1 MTPTLYL
8 QGAALQPFAGKPAPT
23 KPACAVG
30 LVQAGLPANGVQR
43 PQMNHLAPI
52 WHTFCNH
59 RGKQRSG
66 ALHKNN
72 EKVSLMDNATSLPT
86 GAAIAPAAEKTT
98 ASRLKS
104 IFSGSIGNMVE
115 WYDWY
120 VYAAFSLYFAKA
132 FFPAGDTTAQLLNTA
147 AIFAVGFLMRPIG
160 GWLMG
165 LYADR
170 KGRKAALMAS
180 VLLMCGGSLLIALT
194 PGYETIGVAAPIL
207 LVFARLLQGL
217 SVGGEYGTSATY
229 LSEMAS
235 KERRGFFSSFQYV
248 TLISGQLIALAVL
261 IILQQTLTT
270 EQLYAWGWR
279 VPFVI
284 GALCAVVAL
293 YLRRGMEE
301 TASVTKKE
309 KSKESLM
316 RTLMRHPKEL
326 MTVVGLT
333 MGGTLAFYTYTTYMQ
348 KYLVNT
354 VGMSISDS
362 TTISAATLFLFMCLQ
377 PVIGG
382 LSDKIGR
389 RPILI
394 AFGVLGTLFTVP
406 ILSTLHTV
414 QTWWGAFFLIMAAL
428 IIVSG
433 YTSINAVVKAELFPT
448 EIRALG
454 VGLPYALTVSIF
466 GGTAE
471 YVALWFKSNGME
483 TGFYWYVTG
492 CIACSL
498 LVYATMKDTK
508 HHSRITTD

>member
-1 MTPTLYL
+1 MDNSST
-8 QGAALQPFAGKPAPT
+8 
-23 KPACAVG
+23 
-30 LVQAGLPANGVQR
+30 LPAGAVSA
-43 PQMNHLAPI
+43 AP
-52 WHTFCNH
+52 
-59 RGKQRSG
+59 K
-66 ALHKNN
+66 
-72 EKVSLMDNATSLPT
+72 
-86 GAAIAPAAEKTT
+86 EKTT
-98 ASRLKS
+98 SSRIKS
-104 IFSGSIGNMVE
+104 IFSGSVGNMVE

-132 FFPAGDTTAQLLNTA
+132 FFPKGDTTAQLLNTA

-180 VLLMCGGSLLIALT
+180 VLLMCFGSLVIALS
-194 PGYETIGVAAPIL
+194 PGYETIGVWAPIL

-229 LSEMAS
+229 LSEMAT

-248 TLISGQLIALAVL
+248 TLISGQLIALGVL
-261 IILQQTLTT
+261 IVLQQTLTE
-270 EQLYAWGWR
+270 EQLYSWGWR

-301 TASVTKKE
+301 TESFKKTKVKP
-309 KSKESLM
+309 KESAM
-316 RTLMRHPKEL
+316 RTLLRHPKEL

-362 TTISAATLFLFMCLQ
+362 TTISAATLFLFMCIQ
-377 PVIGG
+377 PLVGG

-406 ILSTLHTV
+406 ILTTLHTIT
-414 QTWWGAFFLIMAAL
+414 TWWGAFFLIMAAL

-471 YVALWFKSNGME
+471 YIALWFKSAGME
-483 TGFYWYVTG
+483 TGDYWYVTA

-498 LVYATMKDTK
+498 AVYATMKDTRK
-508 HHSRITTD
+508 HSRIETD

>member
-1 MTPTLYL
+1 
-8 QGAALQPFAGKPAPT
+8 
-23 KPACAVG
+23 
-30 LVQAGLPANGVQR
+30 
-43 PQMNHLAPI
+43 
-52 WHTFCNH
+52 
-59 RGKQRSG
+59 
-66 ALHKNN
+66 
-72 EKVSLMDNATSLPT
+72 MDNSSSLSAGSAATPK
-86 GAAIAPAAEKTT
+86 ERTT
-98 ASRLKS
+98 SSRIKS
-104 IFSGSIGNMVE
+104 IFSGSVGNMVE

-132 FFPAGDTTAQLLNTA
+132 FFPKGDTTAQLLTTA

-180 VLLMCGGSLLIALT
+180 VLLMCFGSLLIALS
-194 PGYETIGVAAPIL
+194 PGYETIGVWAPVL

-229 LSEMAS
+229 LSEMAT

-248 TLISGQLIALAVL
+248 TLISGQLIALGVL
-261 IILQQTLTT
+261 IVLQQTLTE
-270 EQLYAWGWR
+270 EQLYSWGWR
-279 VPFVI
+279 IPFVI

-301 TASVTKKE
+301 TESFKMVKTE
-309 KSKESLM
+309 PKESAM

-362 TTISAATLFLFMCLQ
+362 TTISAATLFLFMCIQ
-377 PVIGG
+377 PLVGG
-382 LSDKIGR
+382 LSDKVGR

-406 ILSTLHTV
+406 ILTTLHTIT
-414 QTWWGAFFLIMAAL
+414 TWWGAFFLIMAAL

-471 YVALWFKSNGME
+471 YIALWFKSAGME
-483 TGFYWYVTG
+483 TGYYWYVTA

-498 LVYATMKDTK
+498 LVYLTMKDTRK
-508 HHSRITTD
+508 HSRIETD

>member
-1 MTPTLYL
+1 MDNSST
-8 QGAALQPFAGKPAPT
+8 
-23 KPACAVG
+23 
-30 LVQAGLPANGVQR
+30 LPAGSAAAS
-43 PQMNHLAPI
+43 P
-52 WHTFCNH
+52 
-59 RGKQRSG
+59 
-66 ALHKNN
+66 
-72 EKVSLMDNATSLPT
+72 KV
-86 GAAIAPAAEKTT
+86 KTT
-98 ASRLKS
+98 SSRIKS
-104 IFSGSIGNMVE
+104 IFSGSVGNMVE

-132 FFPAGDTTAQLLNTA
+132 FFPKGDTTAQLLNTA

-180 VLLMCGGSLLIALT
+180 VLLMCFGSLLIALS
-194 PGYETIGVAAPIL
+194 PGYETIGVWAPVL

-229 LSEMAS
+229 LSEMAT

-248 TLISGQLIALAVL
+248 TLISGQLIALGVL
-261 IILQQTLTT
+261 IVLQQTLTE
-270 EQLYAWGWR
+270 EQLYSWGWR
-279 VPFVI
+279 IPFVI

-301 TASVTKKE
+301 TESFKKVKTE
-309 KSKESLM
+309 PKESAM

-362 TTISAATLFLFMCLQ
+362 TTISAATLFLFMCIQ
-377 PVIGG
+377 PLVGG
-382 LSDKIGR
+382 LSDKVGR

-406 ILSTLHTV
+406 ILTTLHTIT
-414 QTWWGAFFLIMAAL
+414 TWWGAFFLIMAAL

-471 YVALWFKSNGME
+471 YIALWFKSAGME
-483 TGFYWYVTG
+483 TGYYWYVTA

-498 LVYATMKDTK
+498 LVYLTMKDTRK
-508 HHSRITTD
+508 HSRIEND

>member
-1 MTPTLYL
+1 MDNSST
-8 QGAALQPFAGKPAPT
+8 
-23 KPACAVG
+23 
-30 LVQAGLPANGVQR
+30 LPAGSASAA
-43 PQMNHLAPI
+43 PQA
-52 WHTFCNH
+52 
-59 RGKQRSG
+59 
-66 ALHKNN
+66 
-72 EKVSLMDNATSLPT
+72 
-86 GAAIAPAAEKTT
+86 KTT
-98 ASRLKS
+98 SSRIKS
-104 IFSGSIGNMVE
+104 IFSGSVGNMVE

-132 FFPAGDTTAQLLNTA
+132 FFPKGDTTAQLLNTA

-180 VLLMCGGSLLIALT
+180 VLLMCFGSLVIALS
-194 PGYETIGVAAPIL
+194 PGYETIGVWAPVL

-229 LSEMAS
+229 LSEMAT

-248 TLISGQLIALAVL
+248 TLISGQLIALGVL
-261 IILQQTLTT
+261 IILQQTLTE
-270 EQLYAWGWR
+270 EQLYSWGWR
-279 VPFVI
+279 IPFVI

-293 YLRRGMEE
+293 WLRRGMQE
-301 TASVTKKE
+301 TESFKKVKVEKKE
-309 KSKESLM
+309 SAM
-316 RTLMRHPKEL
+316 RALMRHPKEL
-326 MTVVGLT
+326 LTVVGLT

-362 TTISAATLFLFMCLQ
+362 TTISAATLFLFMCIQ
-377 PVIGG
+377 PLVGG

-406 ILSTLHTV
+406 ILTTLHTIT
-414 QTWWGAFFLIMAAL
+414 TWWGAFFLIMAAL

-471 YVALWFKSNGME
+471 YIALWFKSAGME
-483 TGFYWYVTG
+483 TGYYWYVTA

-498 LVYATMKDTK
+498 LVYATMKDTRT
-508 HHSRITTD
+508 HSRITTD

>member
-1 MTPTLYL
+1 MENSSTLPL
-8 QGAALQPFAGKPAPT
+8 GSAA
-23 KPACAVG
+23 
-30 LVQAGLPANGVQR
+30 
-43 PQMNHLAPI
+43 
-52 WHTFCNH
+52 
-59 RGKQRSG
+59 
-66 ALHKNN
+66 
-72 EKVSLMDNATSLPT
+72 
-86 GAAIAPAAEKTT
+86 APAKERTT
-98 ASRLKS
+98 SSRLKS
-104 IFSGSIGNMVE
+104 IFSGSVGNMVE

-120 VYAAFSLYFAKA
+120 VYAAFSLYFAKV
-132 FFPAGDTTAQLLNTA
+132 FFPKGDTTAQLLNTA

-180 VLLMCGGSLLIALT
+180 VLLMCFGSLIIALT
-194 PGYETIGVAAPIL
+194 PGYETIGVGAPIL
-207 LVFARLLQGL
+207 LVVARLMQGL

-229 LSEMAS
+229 LSEMAT

-261 IILQQTLTT
+261 IVLQQTLTT
-270 EQLYAWGWR
+270 EQLQAWGWR
-279 VPFVI
+279 IPFAI

-301 TASVTKKE
+301 TESFTKKKE
-309 KSKESLM
+309 EPKESLM

-377 PVIGG
+377 PLVGA

-394 AFGVLGTLFTVP
+394 AFGILGTLFTVP
-406 ILSTLHTV
+406 ILSTLHTI

-471 YVALWFKSNGME
+471 YIALWFKSVGME
-483 TGFYWYVTG
+483 TGYYWYVTA

-498 LVYATMKDTK
+498 LVYVTMKDTRK
-508 HHSRITTD
+508 HSRIETD